1 MKKAE
6 LISRFEGAKRDMEE
20 EIRFFRG
27 RLEEKDVSGSLR
39 QYVLGRLTGLEC
51 AYEKIYGEL

>member
-1 MKKAE
+1 MENKLAE
-6 LISRFEGAKRDMEE
+6 IREDMEN

-27 RLEEKDVSGSLR
+27 KLEEKDMNTALR

-51 AYEKIYGEL
+51 AYEKIYGESL